1 MRTPIAVFVSY
12 ARADHCTVDTFL
24 QRLIE
29 QWLPSRRYA
38 YTLWRDTGSVLVGER
53 WHDEI
58 QQALAD
64 CQIGLLLVSPAFLAS
79 QYIAQNELP
88 RFLGAG
94 ATPIIPVMFKAI
106 DLQRHD
112 TRGLEQH
119 QFFRLDN
126 AKAFADCTSD
136 VLRRRFV
143 ERLFDQIE
151 RRLDR
156 LYGQP

>member
-1 MRTPIAVFVSY
+1 
-12 ARADHCTVDTFL
+12 
-24 QRLIE
+24 
-29 QWLPSRRYA
+29 
-38 YTLWRDTGSVLVGER
+38 
-53 WHDEI
+53 
-58 QQALAD
+58 
-64 CQIGLLLVSPAFLAS
+64 
-79 QYIAQNELP
+79 
-88 RFLGAG
+88 
-94 ATPIIPVMFKAI
+94 MFKAI

-126 AKAFADCTSD
+126 AKAFADCTTD

-156 LYGQP
+156 LYNQP